1 MMDERKL
8 QILIKTLKNDYQ
20 LPTRLA
26 NILRQRNYKNEEE
39 FYNLYEELLTRY
51 TSNYLFPGKL
61 MEFYP
66 QIKERRAKNILICD
80 LSGAQLKP
88 GSCYYSYH
96 PFIEDLQS
104 GIVYTIKKKIKTSLE
119 YLDEFP
125 QDLVTYE
132 EWYYRL
138 KNSYYVTQN
147 NNIDFYHLSIQ
158 CGENCLEPY
167 ALGLSKKRRK
177 I

>member
-8 QILIKTLKNDYQ
+8 QILIKTLKNVYQ
-20 LPTRLA
+20 LPTRLV
-26 NILRQRNYKNEEE
+26 NILNQRNYK
-39 FYNLYEELLTRY
+39 
-51 TSNYLFPGKL
+51 
-61 MEFYP
+61 
-66 QIKERRAKNILICD
+66 
-80 LSGAQLKP
+80 SGAQLKP